1 MKMIPIIKLQ
11 RAICVLAFAKAIF
24 LTTSCKTES
33 YQLNKV
39 TASQTAIDSTIVET
53 LPINEFIAP
62 YKAKVDAEMNE
73 PLSYNPT
80 ALNKNDFAYNTPLGN
95 LLAHIMRE
103 QAAGVYKSRTG
114 KTIDVV
120 LLNHGGIRA
129 GLPAG
134 PVTMRNAFEVMPF
147 ENEML
152 VATLTGPQA
161 QEMVNY
167 LAIAGRAHPIDGLQI
182 VLKSDKSLKS
192 ALIQGRPIDIDAS
205 YNVLT
210 SDYLHNGGD
219 SMDFFKG
226 TPATAIDYKIR
237 NAMID
242 YLRKTDTLKTARD
255 DRFMIDKN

>member
-1 MKMIPIIKLQ
+1 MKMTPIIKLQ
-11 RAICVLAFAKAIF
+11 RVVCVLAFAKAIF

-33 YQLNKV
+33 YHLNKV
-39 TASQTAIDSTIVET
+39 TTTQTAIDSTIAET
-53 LPINEFIAP
+53 LAISEFIAP
-62 YKAKVDAEMNE
+62 YKAQVDAEMNE

-80 ALNKNDFAYNTPLGN
+80 ALTKNDFAYNTPLGN
-95 LLAHIMRE
+95 LLAHIMRV
-103 QAAGVYKSRTG
+103 QAAGVYQSRTG
-114 KTIDVV
+114 KSIDVV

-134 PVTMRNAFEVMPF
+134 AITMRNAFEVMPF

-152 VATLTGPQA
+152 VATLTGLQA

-167 LAIAGRAHPIDGLQI
+167 LVAGGRAHPIDGLQI
-182 VLKSDKSLKS
+182 VLNKDKSLKS
-192 ALIQGRPIDIDAS
+192 ALIKGQPIDLNAQ

-226 TPATAIDYKIR
+226 TPATVIDYKIR

-242 YLRKTDTLKTARD
+242 YLRKTDTLKTTRD
-255 DRFMIDKN
+255 NRFIIE